1 MTQIGRSG
9 PRDGPGDQRGSK
21 LSNGM
26 TSRPG
31 YFAAWDDPLSV
42 HALFRC
48 FQGPDVAP
56 TPSNIYQSTSI
67 DCENQNVTFFIQGL
81 SFGAQR
87 GAFFAR
93 MNRFHGFLGS
103 YLFYFDA
110 VVNRLGALKF
120 RLPLRK

>member
-1 MTQIGRSG
+1 MHSSG
-9 PRDGPGDQRGSK
+9 VSKDQA
-21 LSNGM
+21 L
-26 TSRPG
+26 
-31 YFAAWDDPLSV
+31 PLP
-42 HALFRC
+42 HR
-48 FQGPDVAP
+48 
-56 TPSNIYQSTSI
+56 TSI
-67 DCENQNVTFFIQGL
+67 NPLLLTVTENQNVTFFIQGL

-87 GAFFAR
+87 GAFFTR